1 MGSREGDLL
10 SSIVPQ
16 ACGAPDTRGAR
27 LQPISPISAMTPVRD
42 RRLTW
47 LAIGWIAALAAVFA
61 ARLFLPQFLR
71 VDLYADDVRQHVWW
85 TQRFADPGLF
95 PGDPLAAFMS
105 RSLFDLYGWQALYRL
120 LVPLL
125 DAQTVAELLPFAL
138 TAVVVALG
146 FSIGRRVSGGLLGG
160 VIAGT
165 FLVLSGSLR
174 HLEGGLPRSFALPV
188 ILFGTWALLGQRHAL
203 FGASILAGTLF
214 YPQAAINLGS
224 LGVAALAFRIWKER
238 RLPEAWPAA
247 IVLALAGVAVML
259 LTYATP
265 PPADVGPRITAE
277 EARAMPEYWPGGR
290 SKFFE
295 KDPLK
300 FYFTGRNSGLEI
312 RPAALAGWLA
322 AIAVAAFLMGN
333 VLPFEA
339 WALAAAA
346 LVDFVLAH
354 ALIFT
359 LHYPSRYVRYALPV
373 FAMMW
378 ISAVL
383 SRVILRLWSR
393 VGAALRPLG
402 NPAVLAAA
410 SALVILV
417 LSGRAAIKISR
428 EIGKVSPPGR
438 EAALA
443 FLETLPKDTLIA
455 AHPRDADRIPFRAR
469 RSVLASVETSLPYYA
484 EYYRRAKER
493 TMSELQACY
502 ATDFVDADR
511 LHTLYGADVFL
522 VNRRRYKERGW
533 RSYAPLDKPASEWFE
548 LGRRGGFALLDP
560 PPDRI
565 LFQRGDYTVIRLGPP
580 RGPFQVTS
588 ADSPD
593 GEHG

>member
-1 MGSREGDLL
+1 
-10 SSIVPQ
+10 
-16 ACGAPDTRGAR
+16 
-27 LQPISPISAMTPVRD
+27 
-42 RRLTW
+42 
-47 LAIGWIAALAAVFA
+47 LAIGWLAALAAVFA
-61 ARLFLPQFLR
+61 ARLFLPQLLR
-71 VDLYADDVRQHVWW
+71 VDLYADDLRQHVWW

-105 RSLFDLYGWQALYRL
+105 RSLFDAYGWQAVYQL

-138 TAVVVALG
+138 TVVVVALG
-146 FSIGRRVSGGLLGG
+146 FSIGRRITGGLLGG

-174 HLEGGLPRSFALPV
+174 YLEGGLPRSFALPV
-188 ILFGTWALLGQRHAL
+188 ILFGTWALLGRRHAL
-203 FGASILAGTLF
+203 FGAAILTGTLF
-214 YPQAAINLGS
+214 YPPAAINLGS
-224 LGVAALAFRIWKER
+224 LGVVAFGFRIWKER
-238 RLPEAWPAA
+238 RLPQAWPAA
-247 IVLALAGVAVML
+247 IVLALAGLGVL
-259 LTYATP
+259 LFAYARPLP
-265 PPADVGPRITAE
+265 PEVGPRITAE

-312 RPAALAGWLA
+312 RPAPLAGCLV

-339 WALAAAA
+339 WALAAVA
-346 LVDFVLAH
+346 LLDFVLAH

-378 ISAVL
+378 IAAVL
-383 SRVILRLWSR
+383 PRVVPRLGSRVRPLLR
-393 VGAALRPLG
+393 ALG
-402 NPAVLAAA
+402 NPAVLATAA
-410 SALVILV
+410 ALLILV

-428 EIGKVSPPGR
+428 ELDNVPPPGR
-438 EAALA
+438 EDALA

-455 AHPRDADRIPFRAR
+455 AHPRDADQIPFRSR

-484 EYYRRAKER
+484 EYYRRAEER

-502 ATDFVDADR
+502 ASDFADVER
-511 LHTLYGADVFL
+511 LHSKYGADVFL
-522 VNRRRYKERGW
+522 VNRRRYKDRGW
-533 RSYAPLDKPASEWFE
+533 RCYAPLDKPASEWFE
-548 LGRRGGFALLDP
+548 RGRRIGFALLNP
-560 PPDRI
+560 PPDRV
-565 LFQRGDYTVIRLGPP
+565 LFRRGDYTVIRLGPP
-580 RGPFQVTS
+580 RSPYRITS
-588 ADSPD
+588 ADSRD
-593 GEHG
+593 GRHG